1 LSPRRG
7 SARPG
12 GGGAGALLRVCGAA
26 EPRGRGGSRRG
37 VGSIPGLLILVL
49 AAVGASAPPFAA
61 AQAGAGE
68 LPRVHVIATGGTIAS
83 RGAVGPLSVE
93 QLVEGVPGIQ
103 EIATLTV
110 EQFANVGSSQITPA
124 HWLALSRRITALFRE
139 RPELDGIVVTHGTDT
154 LEETALFLHLTV
166 DDPRPVVLTGAM
178 RPPTVVAPEGPAN
191 LRAAVRLAASDGAR
205 ERGTLVAMNDQI
217 FGAGDV
223 VKAHTSRLDAFSAP
237 AGGPVGVVEGDE
249 VRFHHI
255 GDPQRLHVE
264 LGGVDA
270 LPRVDIAYAFGG
282 ADGTAVDAFVAA
294 GARGI
299 VLASVGRGNLPA
311 ELGSAARRAAEG
323 GVVVLVSSRAG
334 AGRVPVGTT
343 PVEPG
348 RPFLPGAGPLNP
360 QRARVLLM
368 LALAVGGEVEEVA
381 GLVARMEGVPER

>member
-1 LSPRRG
+1 MSPPRG
-7 SARPG
+7 S
-12 GGGAGALLRVCGAA
+12 
-26 EPRGRGGSRRG
+26 
-37 VGSIPGLLILVL
+37 VGGLLLL
-49 AAVGASAPPFAA
+49 AALGASAPLSAA
-61 AQAGAGE
+61 AQEGAGE

-83 RGAVGPLSVE
+83 RGAGGALSVE

-178 RPPTVVAPEGPAN
+178 RPPTVVSPEGPAN
-191 LRAAVRLAASDGAR
+191 LRAAVRLAAWDAAR
-205 ERGTLVAMNDQI
+205 ERGTLVAMNDQV

-249 VRFHHI
+249 IRFHHT
-255 GDPQRLHVE
+255 GDPQRLHVD
-264 LGGVDA
+264 LGGVEA

-343 PVEPG
+343 PVDPG
-348 RPFLPGAGPLNP
+348 RPFIPGAGPLNP

-368 LALAVGGEVEEVA
+368 LALAVGGEAEEVA
-381 GLVARMEGVPER
+381 RLVARMERVPEG